1 MNSNDSIKSL
11 LGTSQGTANNSNPQT
26 TPILKNI
33 ATNGALLNQ
42 NVSALTQ
49 KILALTKAWNVNS

>member
-1 MNSNDSIKSL
+1 MSSNDAIKSL
-11 LGTSQGTANNSNPQT
+11 LGTSQGTTNNANPQSNPS
-26 TPILKNI
+26 LKNI

-49 KILALTKAWNVNS
+49 KIIALTKAWNVNS